1 MPRSEDEM
9 LQIPL
14 SDSES
19 LDIIRLDDLTVL
31 VVISERRG
39 VQRRTVAK
47 IDGTSAIK
55 IAKFLVGI
63 KGGKDG
69 SEEA

>member
-1 MPRSEDEM
+1 MPKNNDEM

-14 SDSES
+14 SDNES
-19 LDIIRLDDLTVL
+19 LDIIRLEDMTVL

-47 IDGTSAIK
+47 IDAAAAIK
-55 IAKFLVGI
+55 VAKFIVGL
-63 KGGKDG
+63 KGGQDE
-69 SEEA
+69 S